1 MDIYDEPTDALFPV
15 FTKKDS
21 ILSALKRGEKGQSSN
36 PGRGLVLSLSF
47 PFDLL
52 RRRYLEGI
60 MKNLEK
66 VNFQTQNIETLPDL
80 KTCG

>member
-1 MDIYDEPTDALFPV
+1 MDYDEPIDGLFPI

-21 ILSALKRGEKGQSSN
+21 ILSALKRDGKENGKGQSSN
-36 PGRGLVLSLSF
+36 PGRGLDLSLSF

-52 RRRYLEGI
+52 RRRYLE
-60 MKNLEK
+60 NLEK